1 MPVMTQKQMRAKQYN
16 AKFIN
21 TVGNIARARKN
32 PFTVDD
38 VVAKLGNPPQ
48 GRKALGALMAAA
60 VRRHNLRPVEEVQSQ
75 ADSRRGSYVVA
86 WKHGK

>member
-1 MPVMTQKQMRAKQYN
+1 MVMTKSKLRASEYN
-16 AKFIN
+16 TKFIN

-60 VRRHNLRPVEEVQSQ
+60 VRRHNLHPVEEVQSQ

-86 WKHGK
+86 WKQGR

>member
-1 MPVMTQKQMRAKQYN
+1 MAIVKSKLRAAEYN
-16 AKFIN
+16 NKFIQ
-21 TVGNIARARKN
+21 TAGMMARSRKQ

-60 VRRHNLRPVEEVQSQ
+60 VRRHNLHPVEEIQSQ
-75 ADSRRGSYVVA
+75 AESRRGSYVVA
-86 WKHGK
+86 WKQGR